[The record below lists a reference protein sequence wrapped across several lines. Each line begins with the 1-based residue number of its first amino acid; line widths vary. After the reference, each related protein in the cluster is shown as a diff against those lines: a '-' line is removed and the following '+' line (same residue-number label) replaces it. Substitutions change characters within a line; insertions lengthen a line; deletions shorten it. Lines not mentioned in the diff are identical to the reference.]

1 MLLLTVFEA
10 VFPVFALIFAGWWV
24 ARVGILSESTTSA
37 LNQFVI
43 YLSLP
48 ALLFV
53 AMARTPI
60 EQLAQPGFISAFM
73 LGIAFAAAAYWFAS
87 RNDNLDPV
95 DRMINGMSA
104 GYGNAGFMGIPL
116 MTIVFGPEALAPSII
131 CSVMTVTVQFGITI
145 VCIEIKLAKG
155 GRLSPTLFKVSK
167 SIIRNPLLVSPLLGI
182 VWSAFDL
189 WQPTAAIRF
198 LDLLGG
204 ASIPCALVAIG
215 LFLAHTPKQ
224 KQLNAMTQ
232 LSVIKLV
239 LQPLIVAILSLW
251 VFDMPIMWAWVAILT
266 SALPV
271 GTGPFML
278 ASLYKRSGSFTA
290 QAILVTTIISTLTIS
305 GIVAWVDYLSLRP

>member
-10 VFPVFALIFAGWWV
+10 VFPVFALIFVGWLSG
-24 ARVGILSESTTSA
+24 RVGILNEATTPV

-43 YLSLP
+43 YLALP

-60 EQLAQPGFISAFM
+60 EQLAQPGFVSAFM
-73 LGIAFAAAAYWFAS
+73 LGVAFAAAAYWFTS
-87 RNDNLDPV
+87 RNDNLDPT
-95 DRMINGMSA
+95 DRIINSMSA

-145 VCIEIKLAKG
+145 VCIELKLAKG
-155 GRLSPTLFKVSK
+155 GRLSPTLLKVGR
-167 SIIRNPLLVSPLLGI
+167 SIIKNPLLVAPLLG
-182 VWSAFDL
+182 VLWSALDF
-189 WQPTAAIRF
+189 WQPATAVRF
-198 LDLLGG
+198 LELLGG

-215 LFLAHTPKQ
+215 LFIAHTPKQ
-224 KQLNAMTQ
+224 KQHFAITH
-232 LSVIKLV
+232 LSIIKLV
-239 LQPLIVAILSLW
+239 LQPSVVAILALW
-251 VFDMPIMWAWVAILT
+251 VFDMPTIWAWVAILT

-278 ASLYKRSGSFTA
+278 ASLYKRPAFFSA
-290 QAILVTTIISTLTIS
+290 QAILVTTIISTLTLS